1 MAVKIQFRRGT
12 ASEWTSANPI
22 LSQGEAGY
30 EFDTGRFKVG
40 NGLSPWNSL
49 PYSSG
54 VTGPTGPLGPTG
66 AQSTVT
72 GPTGPTGPT
81 GATGPAVTGPTGA
94 ASTVTG
100 PTGPQ
105 GVTGPTGPTGA
116 TGPIGLASNVTGP
129 TGATGATGPQGTS
142 IKFKGSVATVG
153 ALPVG
158 SNNVNDAYVVDSDG
172 NLYVWNGGV
181 WQDVGQIVG
190 PEGPTGPTGPIGADS
205 TVTGPT
211 GAVGPEGPT
220 GPTGPIGAD
229 STVTGPTGATGPSG
243 VISVT
248 GPILNSGTSTDAIIG
263 INQSL
268 LSIANTQVTG
278 LGTASTKDVAA
289 SGDAAGT
296 EVVSASDTRLTNQR
310 TPSDLSVSTGKI
322 VDLAVTTAKIADLS
336 VTSAKLAGDAFGSL
350 AANQNQT
357 VDIVDVYPRYGNS
370 VGTLSTGT
378 VYFTMFSPMWSK
390 QVSSISVASAST
402 ITTGASVIRFGLY
415 TVSGN
420 TATLVAQTAS
430 DITIFSSSNTLYTRT
445 LSTVGGYPATYTLQ
459 AGVRYALAIIV
470 VASTAGTVFTAF
482 NTPPAAISSLSPRL
496 TGSLGLQSDLPINVT
511 SFANSTLGPWGR
523 FA

>member
-1 MAVKIQFRRGT
+1 MAVKIQFRRDT
-12 ASEWTSANPI
+12 ASAWTSANPI
-22 LSQGEAGY
+22 LSQGEAGFEY
-30 EFDTGRFKVG
+30 DTGKFKVG
-40 NGLSPWNSL
+40 NGLTPWNTL

-54 VTGPTGPLGPTG
+54 TTGPTGPL
-66 AQSTVT
+66 
-72 GPTGPTGPT
+72 
-81 GATGPAVTGPTGA
+81 GPTGA

-100 PTGPQ
+100 PTGPTGATGPTGPTGATGPVSTQ
-105 GVTGPTGPTGA
+105 PSTVPGPTGPTGPTGA

-129 TGATGATGPQGTS
+129 TGPTGATGPQGTS
-142 IKFKGSVATVG
+142 ISFKGSVPTAS

-158 SNNVNDAYVVDSDG
+158 SNNVNDAYVVDADG

-190 PEGPTGPTGPIGADS
+190 PQGPTGPTGPIGADS

-211 GAVGPEGPT
+211 GAMGPEGPT
-220 GPTGPIGAD
+220 GPTGPVGAE
-229 STVTGPTGATGPSG
+229 STVTGPTGSTGPSG
-243 VISVT
+243 VVSVT
-248 GPILNSGTSTDAIIG
+248 GPIINSGTSTEAIIG
-263 INQSL
+263 INESL

-278 LGTASTKDVAA
+278 LGTASTKNVAA

-296 EVVSASDTRLTNQR
+296 EVVSANDSRLTDQR
-310 TPSDLSVSTGKI
+310 TPSDLSVSTEKI

-357 VDIVDVYPRYGNS
+357 VDVVDVYPRYGNS

-390 QVSSISVASAST
+390 EISSISVASAST
-402 ITTGASVIRFGLY
+402 VTSGASTIRFGLY
-415 TVSGN
+415 TISGN
-420 TATLVAQTAS
+420 TATLVAQTAN
-430 DITIFSSSNTLYTRT
+430 DVTIFSSSNTLYTRT
-445 LSTVGGYPATYTLQ
+445 LSTVGGFPATYTLQ
-459 AGVRYALAIIV
+459 AGVRYALAVIV
-470 VASTAGTVFTAF
+470 VAATAGTVFTAF
-482 NTPPAAISSLSPRL
+482 NTPPAALSSLSPRI
-496 TGSLGLQSDLPINVT
+496 TGSLGLQTDLPTTVA